1 MQRVG
6 SRELKNR
13 LGRYLRAVRAGQ
25 SLIITDRGKPVAKL
39 APPNDPGPE
48 ENGLKERLKELEA
61 QGLIRLAKRP
71 LGKFKAV
78 RIKGKPASQT
88 IIEDRR

>member
-1 MQRVG
+1 MQKVG

-39 APPNDPGPE
+39 TPPSDAQPE
-48 ENGLKERLKELEA
+48 ENELQARLKELEA
-61 QGLIRLAKRP
+61 QGLIRLAQKP
-71 LGKFKAV
+71 LGKFRPVKS
-78 RIKGKPASQT
+78 RGKPASQM